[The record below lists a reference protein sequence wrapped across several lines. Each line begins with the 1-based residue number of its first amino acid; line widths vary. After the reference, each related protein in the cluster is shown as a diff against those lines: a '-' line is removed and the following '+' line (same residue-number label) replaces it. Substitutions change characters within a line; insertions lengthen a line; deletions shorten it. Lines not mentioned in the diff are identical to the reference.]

1 MIPIRGGANDADSD
15 QIGKLPLAIQQLS
28 LAATRAVEAGK
39 PDLAARLNKKIDELL
54 ISVGV

>member
-1 MIPIRGGANDADSD
+1 MVNPELD

-28 LAATRAVEAGK
+28 LAQNRAAESGNAA
-39 PDLAARLNKKIDELL
+39 LAARLGKKIDELL